1 LATRKKT
8 YKSKGIDLMSY
19 IKILGVLALALLL
32 YISYR
37 IYISERTL
45 IPISIFALIGGSF
58 FQIKRITKD
67 WGIIFFTA
75 IISFIISFL
84 AFLPGKHEDEYNFE
98 NHIEI
103 WPFLFL
109 IFFLFLTAMF
119 VKEKIIPKLT
129 EGITLMQSISI
140 IYWIIDFGL
149 FETQNIFVLILLSI
163 AILFSLF
170 SIFHAF
176 TNFEL
181 TRTNRLTLSIWS
193 TIIYVIFAV
202 ENILLV
208 FENNQI
214 ENVNGITNVIYI
226 ALQYFLLGAS
236 GVYIVQSY
244 LMLLGFLPGKGS
256 FFNSLYYKELK
267 ELKSD
272 HIKRYSAEQINISH
286 SFLCVLFL
294 GLVFYANFVFN
305 IVPKNIAIWIV
316 FVSFPIILNLYEHI
330 KNKKSS
336 L

>member
-1 LATRKKT
+1 
-8 YKSKGIDLMSY
+8 
-19 IKILGVLALALLL
+19 
-32 YISYR
+32 
-37 IYISERTL
+37 
-45 IPISIFALIGGSF
+45 
-58 FQIKRITKD
+58 
-67 WGIIFFTA
+67 
-75 IISFIISFL
+75 
-84 AFLPGKHEDEYNFE
+84 
-98 NHIEI
+98 
-103 WPFLFL
+103 
-109 IFFLFLTAMF
+109 MF

-163 AILFSLF
+163 AMLFSLF